1 MRYQQDLQAALRRRY
16 ERLNTADAWGI
27 THEVGLVTN
36 WISQQSALRAILAEA
51 ERAEPGLNF
60 EQWEMGLHVPHSGL
74 NWPSRTEAGR
84 ASLAWQL
91 MRRVARDSPPPFGQI
106 GGLVQVYASAFSLAS
121 GGNIHAKAHQF
132 VERIIGPLIEFLE
145 QQVGTESS
153 VLYVL
158 ERYVR
163 RVEWFDW
170 PGLHSR
176 FSEDNRRGE
185 EIYDRDL
192 RRFLFTEGIDMPF
205 SQARSA
211 SGLSDVLS
219 ELDTDDPLVC
229 ELKVFDGDGRGKR
242 HLASGVNQAIQYA
255 QDYGR
260 TVAYLVIINLSG
272 RALELPSDG
281 PAGDWP
287 PHLEIAGVRVHLI
300 AVRALPTA
308 TASKWAE
315 RRQSSLL
322 VPISLKQ
329 ASPGRLPTSSEAD
342 LSQIIRPLTAAVVCC
357 LP

>member
-1 MRYQQDLQAALRRRY
+1 
-16 ERLNTADAWGI
+16 
-27 THEVGLVTN
+27 
-36 WISQQSALRAILAEA
+36 
-51 ERAEPGLNF
+51 
-60 EQWEMGLHVPHSGL
+60 MGLHVPHSGL

-91 MRRVARDSPPPFGQI
+91 MLRVARDSPPPFGQI

-121 GGNIHAKAHQF
+121 GANIHAKAHQF

-145 QQVGTESS
+145 QQVGAEGS

-170 PGLHSR
+170 PELHGR
-176 FSEDNRRGE
+176 FNEDTRRGE
-185 EIYDRDL
+185 EVYDRDL

-229 ELKVFDGDGRGKR
+229 ELKIFDGDARGKR

-255 QDYGR
+255 QDYGK

-281 PAGDWP
+281 RADDWP
-287 PHLEIAGVRVHLI
+287 PHVETAGVRVHLI

-308 TASKWAE
+308 TAS
-315 RRQSSLL
+315 RQ
-322 VPISLKQ
+322 
-329 ASPGRLPTSSEAD
+329 GRAAPVIVTRAD
-342 LSQIIRPLTAAVVCC
+342 LINTQSGPGGVRPQSGRS
-357 LP
+357 PR